1 MKITALRG
9 VCIGVDR
16 HLQAG
21 DHADLDPAMV
31 TFLMGIGAVERTADA
46 PAPVPSEEP
55 EEKKPIETDPAPVPA
70 KSNKKEK

>member
-31 TFLMGIGAVERTADA
+31 TFLVGINAVERTLDA
-46 PAPVPSEEP
+46 PAPPVIQIAPDQVP
-55 EEKKPIETDPAPVPA
+55 DAPVSE
-70 KSNKKEK
+70 KSKKKEK